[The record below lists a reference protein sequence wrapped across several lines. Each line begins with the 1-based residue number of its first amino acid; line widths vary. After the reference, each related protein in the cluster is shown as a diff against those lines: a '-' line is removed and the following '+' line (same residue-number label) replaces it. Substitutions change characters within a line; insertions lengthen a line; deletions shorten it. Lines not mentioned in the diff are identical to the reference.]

1 MIVIDR
7 RSVEV
12 TMKSRILP
20 VVVLG
25 ICLLLISSCTT
36 SHDYNLAI
44 TCEDFEDNPNNESEF
59 TLEVGD
65 KIRIELCANPST
77 GYQWDYEMTED
88 NIVMEEDHD
97 YDEPENDVD
106 GADGTEFW
114 TFEAVNPGNTEIT
127 MEYAPPGAVETDDLR
142 TLVMTVKVE

>member
-1 MIVIDR
+1 
-7 RSVEV
+7 
-12 TMKSRILP
+12 MKLRILP
-20 VVVLG
+20 VLILG
-25 ICLLLISSCTT
+25 ICLALISSCTT
-36 SHDYNLAI
+36 SHDYSLAV

-77 GYQWDYEMTED
+77 GYSWDYEMTED

-97 YDEPENDVD
+97 FDEPEGDVV
-106 GADGTEFW
+106 GAAGVEFW
-114 TFEAVNPGNTEIT
+114 TFEAMNSGNTEII
-127 MEYAPPGAVETDDLR
+127 MEYTPPGAENPKDSW